1 MHRQPVRQTDANTEK
16 RLGRVDKAHPAMD
29 CGELHEAEETFG
41 GLVVAAGDAA
51 KLFLEAHHAL
61 DAISPG
67 IAATVQRA
75 GRFAVRLPQDNGVN
89 AAQIQVR
96 AQAVGARI
104 LCRREAR
111 AAGPRQARAG
121 PTRRRCRRSGRAS
134 GARPAAI
141 HSHQT
146 GRESWSRPRHGIG
159 PRHSNEYPFSGPGVV
174 LVRPLSR
181 MPACAAGQR
190 DHGAV
195 DHLDRP
201 IPGAAC
207 SNRRHDFLIEPCVA
221 PACKP
226 APHSVPF
233 GEAFRQG
240 EPVRAIQK
248 MPSKTCRLSI
258 AGRQARPRI
267 GGRNGASSAHVASS
281 MRFRSKAGSQFPAL
295 NHDHGAMGIR
305 FVHTA

>member
-1 MHRQPVRQTDANTEK
+1 
-16 RLGRVDKAHPAMD
+16 MD
-29 CGELHEAEETFG
+29 CGELHEAEEAFS

-51 KLFLEAHHAL
+51 KLFQEAHHAL

-75 GRFAVRLPQDNGVN
+75 GRFAVRLSRDNGVN
-89 AAQIQVR
+89 AAQIQLR
-96 AQAVGARI
+96 AQGVGARI

-121 PTRRRCRRSGRAS
+121 PTRRRCRRSGPAS

-159 PRHSNEYPFSGPGVV
+159 PRHSNEYPFSGLGAV

-181 MPACAAGQR
+181 MQACAAGQR

-207 SNRRHDFLIEPCVA
+207 SNRRHDFLIDPGVA

-226 APHSVPF
+226 APHSVPIAK
-233 GEAFRQG
+233 AFRQVAPG
-240 EPVRAIQK
+240 RAGPGDPEDALQDLPIVDRRAACT
-248 MPSKTCRLSI
+248 PALR
-258 AGRQARPRI
+258 RQERREQRPRRVVYEVSVQ
-267 GGRNGASSAHVASS
+267 GRLPISSLES
-281 MRFRSKAGSQFPAL
+281 
-295 NHDHGAMGIR
+295 
-305 FVHTA
+305 